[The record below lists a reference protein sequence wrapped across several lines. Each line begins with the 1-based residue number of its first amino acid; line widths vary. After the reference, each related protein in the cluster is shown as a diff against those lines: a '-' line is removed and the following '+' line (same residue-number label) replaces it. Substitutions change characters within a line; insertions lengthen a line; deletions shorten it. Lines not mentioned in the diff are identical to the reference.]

1 MIKDFGVQKMLDK
14 NKQIWFIGI
23 KGTGMAALALVLK
36 DLGFDVAG
44 SDIAKYT
51 FTQEPLIKAG
61 IKISS
66 FAADNIKDNGQ
77 VIVKGNAFKAD
88 NVEVQAC
95 ESKNV
100 TWQSYPDTVEEIIK
114 MHTSIGVSGTHGKT
128 STTGLLA
135 HVLGEAAPTS
145 YLIGDGEGKG
155 VKNSRFF
162 VYEADEY
169 RRHFLAYHP
178 DYQIMTNIDFDHPD
192 YFKDQADYTSAFQTA
207 AQQTQKGLFVWG
219 GNSHLKQLKADCPKY
234 TYGFDSDDDFQAV
247 AITRSTHGSSF
258 TVLNHGQ
265 NIGHFTIHL
274 FGDHNILNATAVI
287 AVAYTEKIPLAD
299 IQQGLLTYQG
309 AKRRFSEKDFK
320 DINIIDDYAHHPTE
334 MRATIQAARQ
344 KFPDK
349 RLVVV
354 FQPHTFSRTKKYAS
368 DFEEILRGVDKAYI
382 TPIYASAREKSGDI
396 TSDDLVAKIPGAE
409 VIDLDNIADLA
420 QNKDSVIVFM
430 GAGDITKYEDALEK
444 LLK

>member
-1 MIKDFGVQKMLDK
+1 MLDK

-51 FTQEPLIKAG
+51 FTQEPLIKAD

-100 TWQSYPDTVEEIIK
+100 TWQSYPDTVEEMIK

-192 YFKDQADYTSAFQTA
+192 YFKDQSDYTSAFQTA

-219 GNSHLKQLKADCPKY
+219 GNSRLKQLKADCPKY

-247 AITRSTHGSSF
+247 AITRSTQGSSF
-258 TVLNHGQ
+258 TVLNHGH

>member
-1 MIKDFGVQKMLDK
+1 MLDK

-192 YFKDQADYTSAFQTA
+192 YFKDQSDYTSAFQTA
-207 AQQTQKGLFVWG
+207 TRQTQKGLFVWG
-219 GNSHLKQLKADCPKY
+219 GNSRLKQLKADCPKY
-234 TYGFDSDDDFQAV
+234 TYGFNSDDDFQAV
-247 AITRSTHGSSF
+247 AITRSTQGSSF

-265 NIGHFTIHL
+265 SIGHFTIHL

>member
-1 MIKDFGVQKMLDK
+1 MLDK

>member
-1 MIKDFGVQKMLDK
+1 MLDK

-192 YFKDQADYTSAFQTA
+192 YFKDQSDYTSAFQTA
-207 AQQTQKGLFVWG
+207 ARQTQKGLFVWG
-219 GNSHLKQLKADCPKY
+219 GNSRLKQLKADCSKY

-247 AITRSTHGSSF
+247 AITRSTQGSSF

-409 VIDLDNIADLA
+409 VIDLDNISDLA

>member
-1 MIKDFGVQKMLDK
+1 MLDK

-207 AQQTQKGLFVWG
+207 ALQTQKGLFVWG
-219 GNSHLKQLKADCPKY
+219 GNSRLKQLKADCPKY

-247 AITRSTHGSSF
+247 AITRSTQGSSF

-420 QNKDSVIVFM
+420 QNKNSVIVFM

>member
-1 MIKDFGVQKMLDK
+1 MLDK

-192 YFKDQADYTSAFQTA
+192 YFKDQSDYTSAFQTA

-219 GNSHLKQLKADCPKY
+219 GNSRLKQLKADCPKY

-247 AITRSTHGSSF
+247 AITRSTQGSSF

-309 AKRRFSEKDFK
+309 AKRRFSEKNFK

>member
-1 MIKDFGVQKMLDK
+1 MLDK

-192 YFKDQADYTSAFQTA
+192 YFKDQSDYTSAFQTA

-219 GNSHLKQLKADCPKY
+219 GNSRLKQLKADCPKY

-247 AITRSTHGSSF
+247 AITRSTQGSSF

-274 FGDHNILNATAVI
+274 FGDHNILNATAGI

>member
-1 MIKDFGVQKMLDK
+1 MLDK

-100 TWQSYPDTVEEIIK
+100 IWQSYPDTVEEIIK

-192 YFKDQADYTSAFQTA
+192 YFKDQSDYTSAFQTA

-219 GNSHLKQLKADCPKY
+219 GNSRLKQLKADCPKY

-247 AITRSTHGSSF
+247 AITRSTQGSSF

>member
-1 MIKDFGVQKMLDK
+1 MLDK

-88 NVEVQAC
+88 NVEVHAC

-192 YFKDQADYTSAFQTA
+192 YFKDQSDYTSAFQTA

-219 GNSHLKQLKADCPKY
+219 GNSRLKQLKADCPKY

-247 AITRSTHGSSF
+247 AITRSTQGSSF